1 MSGQQGG
8 AAEGIGLLTLTVAGN
23 STQLRPVA
31 FEAEEAISETFQVT
45 VELVSTTAAID
56 PDSVLYKPACL
67 TMARQHSGDRK
78 FNGIIR
84 SFVASGTPVRGH
96 WRYTAVIVPRLW
108 FMKQTTDCRIF
119 AEHAADR
126 QLQHHAR
133 NVRGRHARRVP
144 LAGPAFHCRAGR

>member
-8 AAEGIGLLTLTVAGN
+8 AAEGIGLLELTVAGN
-23 STQLRPVA
+23 STQLRAVA

-96 WRYTAVIVPRLW
+96 WR
-108 FMKQTTDCRIF
+108 
-119 AEHAADR
+119 
-126 QLQHHAR
+126 
-133 NVRGRHARRVP
+133 
-144 LAGPAFHCRAGR
+144 